1 MPGTTTQTTKKP
13 HLSPYQ
19 EVNHHIENAARL
31 LEISADYVLPM
42 KSCYRELQVQILL
55 RRDTGKLEEFTGF
68 RVQHNA
74 ARGPYKGGI
83 RYHPSVDLDEV
94 RALASLM
101 TWKTAL
107 VNIPFGGAKGG
118 VNCDPTHMSD
128 REVQGITRI
137 YTRKI
142 DMALG
147 PHRDVPA
154 PDVNTNPR
162 VMAWLMDEYGR
173 KHGHTP
179 SIVTGKPVEMGGS
192 KGREQATGWGVF
204 CVMRD
209 ALKEMKIPLK
219 GARIALQG
227 FGNVGSFTAKFCH
240 EAGAKVIAVS
250 DVTGGYYSEKG
261 IDIEKLLAHARAHR
275 SIAGF
280 KEAEPLAGDKIFEV
294 ECDVLIP
301 AALGDV
307 ITGANAPK
315 VKTKLLVEA
324 ANHPLDLDADEI
336 LAKRAIPVI
345 PDILANAGGVT
356 ASYFEW
362 TQNLTQFFWTEKEV
376 IEKLENTMAEAF
388 RTVQT
393 VVKEKKVS
401 YRTAA
406 FSVAIKRVYDAMILR
421 GI

>member
-1 MPGTTTQTTKKP
+1 MPSAEADKKAP
-13 HLSPYQ
+13 VNPYH
-19 EVNHHIENAARL
+19 EVNQQIEKAARL
-31 LEISADYVLPM
+31 LGIHEDYILPM

-55 RRDTGKLEEFTGF
+55 RRDGGKLEEFTGF

-107 VNIPFGGAKGG
+107 ADIPFGGAKGG
-118 VNCDPTHMSD
+118 VNCDPTRMSD
-128 REVQGITRI
+128 REIQGITRI

-154 PDVNTNPR
+154 PDVNTNPK

-192 KGREQATGWGVF
+192 RGREQATGWGVF
-204 CVMRD
+204 CVTRD
-209 ALKEMKIPLK
+209 ALKEMKILLK
-219 GARIALQG
+219 GARVVIQG
-227 FGNVGSFTAKFCH
+227 FGNVGSWTAKFCQA
-240 EAGAKVIAVS
+240 AGAKVVAVS
-250 DVTGGYYSEKG
+250 DVTGGLMDPKG
-261 IDIEKLLAHARAHR
+261 LDIPELSAHVKANRV
-275 SIAGF
+275 IQGF
-280 KEAEPLAGDKIFEV
+280 KKGETIPGDQVFELD
-294 ECDVLIP
+294 CDVLIP

-307 ITGANAPK
+307 ITRKNAPK
-315 VKTKLLVEA
+315 VRAKLVVEG

-336 LAKRAIPVI
+336 LEKRGIPVI

-362 TQNLTQFFWTEKEV
+362 TQNLTQFFWSEEEV
-376 IEKLENTMAEAF
+376 IEKLEAKMGEAY
-388 RTVQT
+388 RTVSAMA
-393 VVKEKKVS
+393 KERKVP

-406 FSVAIKRVYDAMILR
+406 FMVAIKRVYDAMILR
-421 GI
+421 GV